1 MKRDA
6 FTLSLDLG
14 HELAVDNFAGGG
26 GASEAIRAAL
36 GRDPD
41 IAINHD
47 GEALCMHSANHP
59 TTKHYREDVYLINP
73 GFVTKQQPIGLAWF
87 SPTCTHFSKAKG
99 GNLLNQKIRGL
110 AWVTLK
116 WAVMQMPRLM
126 FLENVEEFQGW
137 GPLDEAGKAIKAHK
151 GRTFAAFIMAL
162 TTGIPE
168 GHPDV
173 AEIHET
179 LGGDFPMER
188 LYKGLGYD
196 VQWKVLRACDFG
208 APTIRKR
215 LFMVMRRDRNPIVW
229 PTPTHAVR
237 DSAEVKAGKLKPFL
251 SAADCIDWS
260 IPCPSIFTRKKQLA
274 PATMRRI
281 GKGYERYVKDAASP
295 YIVETA
301 HSDMSPTGVKRWG
314 SGVRDIQDPLQTVLA
329 GGNGAALV
337 APTFLP
343 LTHQGSDRTSS
354 PHDPLPTVTC
364 ANRGEMALAV
374 ASMVQ
379 MGYGEAPGQE
389 PRALD
394 ISDPLGT
401 IVAGG
406 GKHAVVAAH
415 ITKFNTG
422 SVGQSA
428 NDPLLTIT
436 SGGGS
441 ARPAGAAHGLG
452 IVAASLVQYYS
463 GGSQNLP
470 ADGPMPTIVTKDRVG
485 VTTAFLAKHYK
496 GVVGASVEAPMPTV
510 TTVDHNSVVTAHL
523 VGIDNQSNGAGITWD
538 AANPLTTVT
547 TENRHAVVTSN
558 LVKLRGTSNAAAVD
572 EPLGTASAGGTHHA
586 EIRTT
591 LARTPESLERR
602 EQVRAFLREYCP
614 SLKDAEFP
622 ELVTINGEI
631 MEVVDIGLRM
641 LTPRE
646 LANAQ
651 GFRADYILDPFY
663 TSVNKRGKTV
673 TKRLSGSAQ
682 VRMIGNSVSPPPAT
696 ALILANT
703 AHERAMARA
712 A

>member
-1 MKRDA
+1 MKRDEW
-6 FTLSLDLG
+6 TKSLDLG

-26 GASEAIRAAL
+26 GASEAIRAGL

-59 TTKHYREDVYLINP
+59 MTKHYREDVFMIHP

-99 GNLLNQKIRGL
+99 GNLLNQKLRGL

-116 WAVMQMPRLM
+116 WAVLQMPRLM

-137 GPLDEAGKAIKAHK
+137 GPLDAGGKPIKEHK
-151 GRTFAAFIMAL
+151 GRTFLAFVLAL
-162 TTGIPE
+162 TTGIPK
-168 GHPDV
+168 GHPDI

-179 LGGDFPMER
+179 LGADFPIER
-188 LYKGLGYD
+188 LYAGLGYD
-196 VQWKVLRACDFG
+196 VEWKTLRACDFG

-229 PTPTHAVR
+229 PSPTHGPR
-237 DSAEVKAGKLKPFL
+237 HSDEVKSGKLLPYL
-251 SAADCIDWS
+251 SAASCIDWS
-260 IPCPSIFTRKKQLA
+260 IPCPSIFTRKKELA
-274 PATMRRI
+274 PATKRRI
-281 GKGYERYVKDAASP
+281 GKGFERYVKDAADP

-301 HSDMSPTGVKRWG
+301 HSDVSPTGVKRWG
-314 SGVRDIQDPLQTVLA
+314 SGVRDIQEPLQTVLA

-354 PHDPLPTVTC
+354 PADPLPTVTC
-364 ANRGEMALAV
+364 ANRGEMAVAV

-379 MGYGEAPGQE
+379 TGYGEAPGQE

-394 ISDPLGT
+394 IGEPLGT
-401 IVAGG
+401 IMAGG

-422 SVGQSA
+422 SVGQSVE
-428 NDPLLTIT
+428 DPLVTIT
-436 SGGGS
+436 SGCGS

-452 IVAASLVQYYS
+452 IVAASLVQYYKN
-463 GGSQNLP
+463 GSQNMP
-470 ADGPMPTIVTKDRVG
+470 ADEPMPTVVTKDRIG
-485 VTTAFLAKHYK
+485 ITTAHLVKYFG
-496 GVVGASVEAPMPTV
+496 GVVGASVEEPMPTV
-510 TTVDHNSVVTAHL
+510 TTCDHNALVTAHL
-523 VGIDNQSNGAGITWD
+523 VGIDNQSSGPGITWD
-538 AANPLTTVT
+538 VAEPLTTVT
-547 TENRHAVVTSN
+547 TENRHALVTSN
-558 LVKLRGTSNAAAVD
+558 LVKLRGTSNAASVAD
-572 EPLGTASAGGTHHA
+572 PLATASAGGTHHA
-586 EIRTT
+586 EVRTT
-591 LARTPESLERR
+591 LSRTPESLERR
-602 EQVRAFLREYCP
+602 EQVRAFLREFCP

-622 ELVTINGEI
+622 ELVTINGVI
-631 MEVVDIGLRM
+631 MEVTDIGLRM

-651 GFRADYILDPFY
+651 GFRRDYILDPVY

-696 ALILANT
+696 ALIRANT
-703 AHERAMARA
+703 AHERLMSRA